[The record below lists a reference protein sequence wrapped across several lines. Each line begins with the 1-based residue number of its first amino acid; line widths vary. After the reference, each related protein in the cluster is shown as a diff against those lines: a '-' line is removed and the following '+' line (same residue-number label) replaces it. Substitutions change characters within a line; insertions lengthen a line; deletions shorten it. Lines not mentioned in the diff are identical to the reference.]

1 MGGAIPG
8 KDFLAIMKQAG
19 FVDAEMV
26 SETGLNSSPV
36 TKGALFRAS
45 KPSVAIPQ
53 HRTDAMD
60 TLGKYQEFFEA
71 AYTDGALDRKT
82 KHLIALGA
90 SLSAGCD
97 P

>member
-8 KDFLAIMKQAG
+8 KDFLAIMRQAG
-19 FVDAEMV
+19 FVEAEMV
-26 SETGLNSSPV
+26 SETGFNSSPV
-36 TKGALFRAS
+36 TTGTLFRAARPTVRLS
-45 KPSVAIPQ
+45 QQRSDTV
-53 HRTDAMD
+53 DA
-60 TLGKYQEFFEA
+60 LHKYREFIEA

-82 KHLIALGA
+82 KHLIALAA

>member
-8 KDFLAIMKQAG
+8 KDFLVIMRQAG
-19 FVDAEMV
+19 FTDVEIV
-26 SETGLNSSPV
+26 SETGFNSSPI
-36 TKGALFRAS
+36 TKGVLFRAM
-45 KPSVAIPQ
+45 KPAVSTSEERVDSMEAI
-53 HRTDAMD
+53 
-60 TLGKYQEFFEA
+60 GKYQEFFEA
-71 AYTDGALDRKT
+71 AYAEGALDRKT

>member
-8 KDFLAIMKQAG
+8 KDFLAILNQVG
-19 FVDAEMV
+19 FVAAEMV
-26 SETGLNSSPV
+26 SETGFNSSPV
-36 TKGALFRAS
+36 TQGVLFRAV
-45 KPSVAIPQ
+45 KPAVPISEMRRNSMVA
-53 HRTDAMD
+53 
-60 TLGKYQEFFEA
+60 LEKYQEFFEE
-71 AYTDGALDRKT
+71 AYAEGALDRKT